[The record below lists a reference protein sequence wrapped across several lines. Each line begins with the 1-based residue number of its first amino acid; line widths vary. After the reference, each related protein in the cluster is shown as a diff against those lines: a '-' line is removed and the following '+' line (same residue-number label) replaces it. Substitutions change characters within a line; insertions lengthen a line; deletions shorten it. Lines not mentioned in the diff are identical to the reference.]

1 MPPELHAELQ
11 ESAEVNG
18 RSMNAEI
25 LARLQENHAT
35 RLLRENAEI
44 KTMLREMLDMMR
56 EKF

>member
-1 MPPELHAELQ
+1 MHAELQ